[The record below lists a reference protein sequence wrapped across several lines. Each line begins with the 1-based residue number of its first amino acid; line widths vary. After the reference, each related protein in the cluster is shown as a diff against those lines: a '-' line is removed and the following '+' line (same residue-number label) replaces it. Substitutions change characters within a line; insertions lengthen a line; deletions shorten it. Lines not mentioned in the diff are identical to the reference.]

1 MEDEVQL
8 RTFRDERDR
17 EWEVRAIRPQQ
28 ADRRRHLIAD
38 DLANGW
44 LLFTLGMERRRLAP
58 LPPGWHQATETQLVR
73 WCADAEQVATQPDEK
88 SKDH

>member
-8 RTFRDERDR
+8 RTFRDEHNH
-17 EWEVRAIRPQQ
+17 EWEVRAIRPHLGH
-28 ADRRRHLIAD
+28 RRRRFLAE

-58 LPPGWHQATETQLVR
+58 LPPGWHEATETQLVR
-73 WCADAEQVATQPDEK
+73 WCEDAEPVAAPHDVTNG
-88 SKDH
+88 

>member
-8 RTFRDERDR
+8 RTFRDEHDQ
-17 EWEVRAIRPQQ
+17 EWEVRAIRPHETE
-28 ADRRRHLIAD
+28 RRKRLVAA

-58 LPPGWHQATETQLVR
+58 LPPGWHEATERQLVR
-73 WCADAEQVATQPDEK
+73 WCQDAEQVKK
-88 SKDH
+88 SSEVSSDS

>member
-8 RTFRDERDR
+8 RTFRDEQNQ
-17 EWEVRAIRPQQ
+17 EWEVRAIRPHLV
-28 ADRRRHLIAD
+28 DRRRRLLAD

-58 LPPGWHQATETQLVR
+58 LPPGWHEATETQLVR
-73 WCADAEQVATQPDEK
+73 WCEDAEHVAAPHHDPATE
-88 SKDH
+88 